1 MINASNTFK
10 EKLQDGEQVIEIVE
24 ITFADG
30 TTKTLENEIMIGNN
44 DFSDCAESSSFP
56 VGATVC
62 KTMRLELDNTEDQWK
77 NYNFYQAKVHAYL
90 KLQTSVVESA
100 SESIWMNDFYEP
112 ILDTDGNSIV
122 LSRAASEDRYE
133 TIDKGIY
140 TITTP
145 EQYGEILSFTA
156 LDDMYKTNAKYYSAL
171 TLPQPIM
178 ALVRDACESLNIPM
192 GFSSM
197 AHGNVIVTALPD
209 NMTFRQLIGLA
220 AMLETANARIDNRGY
235 LQFIKWNF
243 GAVEN
248 GSLVPF
254 KLEDY
259 VSSPT
264 LSSDDIVIT
273 GIRVKNKESESLFG
287 TAGYVLELENNLLSD
302 SDLGTVAAWI
312 GGNLVGAKFRN
323 LQGDLIYNPLLEFG
337 DMAYSFD
344 RNGNKYLTPIT
355 DVSSPLNG
363 ITTVKTQADDP
374 VRNSSTYMSAATKA
388 LVEARQLVKD
398 ERTEREKAVERLN
411 NTLKTSGG
419 LYMTVEPQDD
429 GSNIYYAHNKPTLE
443 ESDIVWKFTAE
454 AIGISMDGGKT
465 YPYGLNINGELIARL
480 LYAEG
485 INASYINAGALV
497 VRDTNGKII
506 FSADIDNNQI
516 VIDGASV
523 RIGASPL
530 DGLLNSMQGQIDG
543 NINTWTGTPAPTL
556 SNYPANEW
564 LTDTEMS
571 KHVGDLYYDGDSH
584 AYRFRND
591 GKGYYWERLK
601 DTDVTKALQDS
612 EDALAAAKS
621 AQEAAALAKNMTLQ
635 LSNEYQGVS
644 VDSDGNYG
652 TFPSNVST
660 QAVVMYGTQD
670 ITSDCK
676 FTIIKS
682 DSVTGSWDNSTKT
695 YTVTAL
701 SADDGW
707 VDIKATYISVLSV
720 VKRFSLAKIYAGKN
734 GTNGV
739 DGLQG
744 PKGDQG
750 VPGPQGE
757 KGEAGPQ
764 GPKGEQGIAGA
775 PGTDGRTSY
784 LHIKYAP
791 VKNPTSSQLTETPDV
806 YIGTYTD
813 FEINDSTD
821 PKKYIWAQFKG
832 DQGVQG
838 PKGDTGE
845 RGLQGLQ
852 GEKGEQGIPGA
863 KGADGNT
870 SHFHIKYS
878 AVANPTTANQMTET
892 PSTYI
897 GTYVDFIE
905 EDSSDPKKYQWAR
918 FEGIQGPKGEQGV
931 PGIGTDGKTSYL
943 HIAYANS
950 PDGKTGFSVS
960 DSTNKKYIGQYTDFL
975 QDDSTDYTKYSW
987 TLIKG
992 ADGEDGKPSYTWIK
1006 YASMPNGEDMSDSPD
1021 TVPWIDTDGNTICDT
1036 VGNPIYLEPEY
1047 VAYIG
1052 IANNKETP
1060 TESDDPADYTWT
1072 RYKGADGENGSDGKD
1087 GADGK
1092 DGKTSYTHI
1101 AYANSADGKTDFS
1114 VSDSNREYIGMYADF
1129 TEQDST
1135 NPDDYAWTLVKGANG
1150 AQGIPGKAGADGK
1163 TPYFHIAYANSADG
1177 KTGFDVVVSAGKQYI
1192 GQYTDY
1198 DTPDDSIDPT
1208 KYSWTKIKGEQ
1219 GDKGEQGVPG
1229 RTYFIELS
1237 SNILKRG
1244 QNDKVVPST
1253 ITAKAYYRD
1262 GDSAA
1267 RTAYSG
1273 RWYVQTSTDGS
1284 TFTNVLVSTVNEPSK
1299 SYTVSSL
1306 DRSIVSVR
1314 FILYAADGTTNQLD
1328 MQSVPVV
1335 IDVDALTHEEIFNL
1349 LTNNGSMK
1357 GIYKEGNQL
1366 YISFTYAKGG
1376 TLKLGG
1382 PNNGYGTFEVY
1393 DANGNIIAQIDNSV
1407 GFKNFKGKEWFQINE
1422 SVATAGYDS
1431 SHVHG
1436 LLDLSA
1442 QYSDGYWTVLE
1453 SKQAGLLLKTVSR
1466 MKVETTGSSSLT
1478 LNVPEMPK
1486 LITGSNL
1493 GKNNNGDVG
1502 TIASSSMHYKVLGKT
1517 VKEDELEDL
1526 YKIKV
1531 IWAKYKDGYLME
1543 QDERCGKEMPM
1554 FIAEDIDRRFP
1565 IAVDHDKKGRAENWN
1580 YRIMIPCMF
1589 AMLKNEHEKV
1599 KNLQS
1604 ELDSVRAELNEL
1616 KQLIKQ
1622 HISTEV

>member
-1 MINASNTFK
+1 MINVSNTFK

-77 NYNFYQAKVHAYL
+77 DYNFYQAKVHAYL
-90 KLQTSVVESA
+90 KLQTSVAESA
-100 SESIWMNDFYEP
+100 SESIWMDDFYEP

-133 TIDKGIY
+133 TIDKGVY

-156 LDDMYKTNAKYYSAL
+156 MDDMYKTNAKYYSAL

-209 NMTFRQLIGLA
+209 NMTFRQLIGWA

-248 GSLVPF
+248 GSLVPL

-259 VSSPT
+259 VNSPT

-323 LQGDLIYNPLLEFG
+323 LQGDLLYNPLLEFG
-337 DMAYSFD
+337 DMARSFD
-344 RNGNKYLTPIT
+344 RNGNGYLTPIT

-374 VRNSSTYMSAATKA
+374 IRNSSTYMSEATKA

-398 ERTEREKAVERLN
+398 ERTEREKAVERLA
-411 NTLKTSGG
+411 NTLKESGG
-419 LYMTVEPQDD
+419 LYMTEDPQDD
-429 GSNIYYAHNKPTLE
+429 GSVIYYMHNKPTLE
-443 ESDIVWKFTAE
+443 ESDIVWKLTAE
-454 AIGISMDGGKT
+454 AIGISTDGGKT
-465 YPYGLNINGELIARL
+465 YPYGFTVTGEMITRL

-485 INASYINAGALV
+485 INASYINAGALI

-612 EDALAAAKS
+612 EDALTAAKQ

-635 LSNEYQGVS
+635 LSNEYQGIS

-682 DSVTGSWDNSTKT
+682 DSVTGSWNNATKA

-750 VPGPQGE
+750 IPGPQGE
-757 KGEAGPQ
+757 QGIQGPQ
-764 GPKGEQGIAGA
+764 GPRGEQGI
-775 PGTDGRTSY
+775 PGTPGADGKTPY

-791 VKNPTSSQLTETPDV
+791 VENPTSGQMTETPDI

-813 FEINDSTD
+813 YLQDNSTD
-821 PKKYIWAQFKG
+821 PAAYTWAKFRG
-832 DQGVQG
+832 DDG
-838 PKGDTGE
+838 
-845 RGLQGLQ
+845 R
-852 GEKGEQGIPGA
+852 PG
-863 KGADGNT
+863 KNG
-870 SHFHIKYS
+870 
-878 AVANPTTANQMTET
+878 
-892 PSTYI
+892 
-897 GTYVDFIE
+897 
-905 EDSSDPKKYQWAR
+905 
-918 FEGIQGPKGEQGV
+918 
-931 PGIGTDGKTSYL
+931 
-943 HIAYANS
+943 
-950 PDGKTGFSVS
+950 
-960 DSTNKKYIGQYTDFL
+960 
-975 QDDSTDYTKYSW
+975 
-987 TLIKG
+987 
-992 ADGEDGKPSYTWIK
+992 YTWIK
-1006 YASMPNGEDMSDSPD
+1006 YASMPNGEDMSDNPD

-1150 AQGIPGKAGADGK
+1150 AQGIPGKAGVDGK

-1208 KYSWTKIKGEQ
+1208 KYRWTKIKGEQ
-1219 GDKGEQGVPG
+1219 GEKGEQGVPG

-1244 QNDKVVPST
+1244 QDDKIVPST

-1284 TFTNVLVSTVNEPSK
+1284 TFTNALVSTVNEPSK

-1349 LTNNGSMK
+1349 LTNNGFIK
-1357 GIYKEGNQL
+1357 GVYKEGNQL
-1366 YISFTYAKGG
+1366 YFSFTYAKGG

-1393 DANGNIIAQIDNSV
+1393 DANGNIITQIDNSV

-1422 SVATAGYDS
+1422 SVATAGYGS
-1431 SHVHG
+1431 SLVHG

-1478 LNVPEMPK
+1478 LNVPKMPK

-1493 GKNNNGDVG
+1493 GKNSNGDVG
-1502 TIASSSMHYKVLGKT
+1502 TIASSSMRYKILGKT
-1517 VKEDELEDL
+1517 VKEDELEEL
-1526 YKIKV
+1526 YRIKV

-1565 IAVDHDKKGRAENWN
+1565 IVVDHDEKGRAENWN

-1599 KNLQS
+1599 KDLQS
-1604 ELDSVRAELNEL
+1604 ELDSVKTELEEL

>member
-90 KLQTSVVESA
+90 KLQTSVAESA

-112 ILDTDGNSIV
+112 ILDTDGNNII

-133 TIDKGIY
+133 TIDKGVY

-156 LDDMYKTNAKYYSAL
+156 LDDMYKTNTKYYSAL

-197 AHGNVIVTALPD
+197 AHGNVIVTAFPD
-209 NMTFRQLIGLA
+209 NMTFRQLIGWA

-530 DGLLNSMQGQIDG
+530 DGLLSSMQGQIDG
-543 NINTWTGTPAPTL
+543 NINTWTGTSVPTL

-564 LTDTEMS
+564 LDDTEMS
-571 KHVGDLYYDGDSH
+571 KHVGDIYYDGNSH
-584 AYRFRND
+584 AYRFVNE
-591 GKGYYWERLK
+591 GNGYYWKQLK
-601 DTDVTKALQDS
+601 DTDVTKALKDS
-612 EDALAAAKS
+612 EDALAAAKQ
-621 AQEAAALAKNMTLQ
+621 AQEAATLAKNMTLQ

-720 VKRFSLAKIYAGKN
+720 VKRFSLAKIYAGKD
-734 GTNGV
+734 GV

-750 VPGPQGE
+750 
-757 KGEAGPQ
+757 
-764 GPKGEQGIAGA
+764 
-775 PGTDGRTSY
+775 
-784 LHIKYAP
+784 
-791 VKNPTSSQLTETPDV
+791 
-806 YIGTYTD
+806 
-813 FEINDSTD
+813 
-821 PKKYIWAQFKG
+821 
-832 DQGVQG
+832 
-838 PKGDTGE
+838 
-845 RGLQGLQ
+845 
-852 GEKGEQGIPGA
+852 IPGV
-863 KGADGNT
+863 
-870 SHFHIKYS
+870 SPSIRYS
-878 AVANPTTANQMTET
+878 
-892 PSTYI
+892 
-897 GTYVDFIE
+897 
-905 EDSSDPKKYQWAR
+905 
-918 FEGIQGPKGEQGV
+918 
-931 PGIGTDGKTSYL
+931 
-943 HIAYANS
+943 
-950 PDGKTGFSVS
+950 
-960 DSTNKKYIGQYTDFL
+960 
-975 QDDSTDYTKYSW
+975 
-987 TLIKG
+987 
-992 ADGEDGKPSYTWIK
+992 
-1006 YASMPNGEDMSDSPD
+1006 SMPNGEDMTDNPQYVLWLDSDGN
-1021 TVPWIDTDGNTICDT
+1021 VICDTDGNAIC
-1036 VGNPIYLEPEY
+1036 ISLEEIP
-1047 VAYIG
+1047 YIG
-1052 IANNKETP
+1052 FLKSGAEVGSNNP
-1060 TESDDPADYTWT
+1060 SDYTWS
-1072 RYKGADGENGSDGKD
+1072 RYQGSNGLSQR
-1087 GADGK
+1087 
-1092 DGKTSYTHI
+1092 THL

-1135 NPDDYAWTLVKGANG
+1135 NPDDYAWTLVKGADG

-1198 DTPDDSIDPT
+1198 TEADSTDPS
-1208 KYSWTKIKGEQ
+1208 KYSWTKIKG
-1219 GDKGEQGVPG
+1219 DKGDQGVPG
-1229 RTYFIELS
+1229 RTYFLR
-1237 SNILKRG
+1237 SNATMLLMG
-1244 QNDKVVPST
+1244 QNKNVTPETLT
-1253 ITAKAYYRD
+1253 INSYYRD
-1262 GDSAA
+1262 GKDEEQALQSYWKVETSIDSGESW
-1267 RTAYSG
+1267 TVINSG
-1273 RWYVQTSTDGS
+1273 SNSASAVLKISSSVAPFLGGHGMIKVTSYLDESKTQIADVQT
-1284 TFTNVLVSTVNEPSK
+1284 
-1299 SYTVSSL
+1299 Y
-1306 DRSIVSVR
+1306 SIAV
-1314 FILYAADGTTNQLD
+1314 
-1328 MQSVPVV
+1328 
-1335 IDVDALTHEEIFNL
+1335 DVAALTHEQIFDL
-1349 LTNNGSMK
+1349 LTNDGEIK
-1357 GIYKEGNQL
+1357 AIYKEGKQL

-1382 PNNGYGTFEVY
+1382 PNNEWGILKVLNSSGKWASTLQPDGLIMIRDYVSDSNYKYSQFQPTG
-1393 DANGNIIAQIDNSV
+1393 ISV
-1407 GFKNFKGKEWFQINE
+1407 GHVSTTGNEVEGFPIVLNEDGTADVDAYKIYGYTKNGTVAYIFEGGDTNDSGKANIYVPAYFSRNVTFSQ
-1422 SVATAGYDS
+1422 TAAFNS
-1431 SHVHG
+1431 APKLKNLSHVSSG
-1436 LLDLSA
+1436 GYVVFA
-1442 QYSDGYWTVLE
+1442 SDG
-1453 SKQAGLLLKTVSR
+1453 
-1466 MKVETTGSSSLT
+1466 ETLAYSSSSSLR
-1478 LNVPEMPK
+1478 
-1486 LITGSNL
+1486 
-1493 GKNNNGDVG
+1493 
-1502 TIASSSMHYKVLGKT
+1502 YKVMGKT
-1517 VKEDELEDL
+1517 LKEDELEDL
-1526 YKIKV
+1526 YRVKV

-1565 IAVDHDKKGRAENWN
+1565 IAVDHDEKGRAENWN

-1604 ELDSVRAELNEL
+1604 ELDSMKVELNEL

-1622 HISTEV
+1622 HISMEV

>member
-1 MINASNTFK
+1 MINVSNTFK

-62 KTMRLELDNTEDQWK
+62 KTMKLELDNTEDQWK

-90 KLQTSVVESA
+90 KLQTSAAEPA
-100 SESIWMNDFYEP
+100 SESIWMDDFYEP
-112 ILDTDGNSIV
+112 ILDIDGNSIV

-140 TITTP
+140 TITAP

-197 AHGNVIVTALPD
+197 AHGNVVVTALPD
-209 NMTFRQLIGLA
+209 NMTFRQLIGWA

-248 GSLVPF
+248 GSLIPN

-259 VSSPT
+259 VNSPT

-312 GGNLVGAKFRN
+312 GGNLVGARFRN

-355 DVSSPLNG
+355 NVSSPLNG

-374 VRNSSTYMSAATKA
+374 IRNSSTYMSEATKA

-398 ERTEREKAVERLN
+398 ERTEREKAVERLA
-411 NTLKTSGG
+411 NTLKESGG
-419 LYMTVEPQDD
+419 LYMTEDPRDD
-429 GSNIYYAHNKPTLE
+429 GSVIYYMHNKPTLE
-443 ESDIVWKFTAE
+443 ESDIVWKLTAE
-454 AIGISMDGGKT
+454 AIGISTDGGKT
-465 YPYGLNINGELIARL
+465 YPYGFTVTGEMITRL

-485 INASYINAGALV
+485 INASYINAGALI
-497 VRDTNGKII
+497 VRDTKGKII

-635 LSNEYQGVS
+635 LSNEYQGIS

-652 TFPSNVST
+652 TFPSNVNT

-682 DSVTGSWDNSTKT
+682 DSVTGSWNNATKT

-720 VKRFSLAKIYAGKN
+720 VKRFSLSKIYAGEK
-734 GTNGV
+734 GKDGV

-750 VPGPQGE
+750 IQGPQGE
-757 KGEAGPQ
+757 QGIQGPQ
-764 GPKGEQGIAGA
+764 GPRGEQGIPGA
-775 PGTDGRTSY
+775 PGADGKTPY

-791 VKNPTSSQLTETPDV
+791 VENPTSGQMTKTPDI

-813 FEINDSTD
+813 
-821 PKKYIWAQFKG
+821 Y
-832 DQGVQG
+832 
-838 PKGDTGE
+838 
-845 RGLQGLQ
+845 
-852 GEKGEQGIPGA
+852 
-863 KGADGNT
+863 
-870 SHFHIKYS
+870 
-878 AVANPTTANQMTET
+878 
-892 PSTYI
+892 
-897 GTYVDFIE
+897 
-905 EDSSDPKKYQWAR
+905 
-918 FEGIQGPKGEQGV
+918 
-931 PGIGTDGKTSYL
+931 
-943 HIAYANS
+943 
-950 PDGKTGFSVS
+950 
-960 DSTNKKYIGQYTDFL
+960 L
-975 QDDSTDYTKYSW
+975 QDDSTDPAAYTWAKFR
-987 TLIKG
+987 G
-992 ADGEDGKPSYTWIK
+992 DDGQPGKNGYTWIK
-1006 YASMPNGEDMSDSPD
+1006 YASMPNGEDMSDNPD

-1208 KYSWTKIKGEQ
+1208 KYRWTKIKGEQ
-1219 GDKGEQGVPG
+1219 GEKGEQGVPG
-1229 RTYFIELS
+1229 RTYFIEMS
-1237 SNILKRG
+1237 ANILKRG
-1244 QNDKVVPST
+1244 QDNKVSPNY

-1262 GDSAA
+1262 GDKAE
-1267 RTAYSG
+1267 RKEYKG
-1273 RWYVQTSTDGS
+1273 RWKVQTSTDGS
-1284 TFTNVLVSTVNEPSK
+1284 TYSDVLASIADESTK
-1299 SYTVSSL
+1299 SYTVGSL
-1306 DRSIVSVR
+1306 DRSVVYIR
-1314 FILYAADGTTNQLD
+1314 FILYEAGENNNQLD
-1328 MQSVPVV
+1328 IQTIPIL

-1349 LTNNGSMK
+1349 LTNNGAIK

-1382 PNNGYGTFEVY
+1382 ENNGYGTLEVY
-1393 DANGNIIAQIDNSV
+1393 DKDGNIICKINNTD
-1407 GFKNFKGKEWFQINE
+1407 GFKNIKGSEWAQIKESIF
-1422 SVATAGYDS
+1422 SAGFGNITD
-1431 SHVHG
+1431 G

-1442 QYSDGYWTVLE
+1442 QYENKRNVVLQ
-1453 SKQAGLLLKTVSR
+1453 SITGDLILKVAQNFMIEG
-1466 MKVETTGSSSLT
+1466 MKSLT
-1478 LNVPEMPK
+1478 GGNPMMFNPSYLY
-1486 LITGSNL
+1486 
-1493 GKNNNGDVG
+1493 VG
-1502 TIASSSMHYKVLGKT
+1502 YSSSSSMRYKVLGKSI
-1517 VKEDELEDL
+1517 KEDELEDL
-1526 YKIKV
+1526 YRIKV
-1531 IWAKYKDGYLME
+1531 IWAKYKDGYLSE

-1565 IAVDHDKKGRAENWN
+1565 IAVDHDEKGRAENWN

-1604 ELDSVRAELNEL
+1604 DLDSVRAELNEL
-1616 KQLIKQ
+1616 KQLVKQ
-1622 HISTEV
+1622 HISMEV

>member
-1 MINASNTFK
+1 MINVSNTFK

-77 NYNFYQAKVHAYL
+77 DYNFYQAKVHAYL
-90 KLQTSVVESA
+90 KLQTSVAESA
-100 SESIWMNDFYEP
+100 SESIWMDDFYEP

-133 TIDKGIY
+133 TIDKGVY

-156 LDDMYKTNAKYYSAL
+156 MDDMYKTNAKYYSAL

-209 NMTFRQLIGLA
+209 NMTFRQLIGWA

-248 GSLVPF
+248 GSLVPL

-259 VSSPT
+259 VNSPT

-323 LQGDLIYNPLLEFG
+323 LQGDLLYNPLLEFG
-337 DMAYSFD
+337 DMARSFD
-344 RNGNKYLTPIT
+344 RNGNGYLTPIT

-374 VRNSSTYMSAATKA
+374 IRNSSTYMSEATKA

-398 ERTEREKAVERLN
+398 ERTEREKAVERLA
-411 NTLKTSGG
+411 NTLKESGG
-419 LYMTVEPQDD
+419 LYMTEDPQDD
-429 GSNIYYAHNKPTLE
+429 GSVIYYMHNKPTLE
-443 ESDIVWKFTAE
+443 ESDIVWKLTAE
-454 AIGISMDGGKT
+454 AIGISTDGGKT
-465 YPYGLNINGELIARL
+465 YPYGFTVTGEMITRL

-485 INASYINAGALV
+485 INASYINAGALI

-612 EDALAAAKS
+612 EDALTAAKQ

-635 LSNEYQGVS
+635 LSNEYQGIS

-682 DSVTGSWDNSTKT
+682 DSVTGSWNNATKA

-720 VKRFSLAKIYAGKN
+720 VKRFSLAKVYAGKN

-750 VPGPQGE
+750 IPGPQGE
-757 KGEAGPQ
+757 QGIQGPQ
-764 GPKGEQGIAGA
+764 GPRGEQGI
-775 PGTDGRTSY
+775 PGTPGADGKTPY

-791 VKNPTSSQLTETPDV
+791 VENPTSEQMTETPDI

-813 FEINDSTD
+813 YLQDNSTD
-821 PKKYIWAQFKG
+821 PAAYTWAKFRG
-832 DQGVQG
+832 DDG
-838 PKGDTGE
+838 
-845 RGLQGLQ
+845 R
-852 GEKGEQGIPGA
+852 PG
-863 KGADGNT
+863 KNG
-870 SHFHIKYS
+870 
-878 AVANPTTANQMTET
+878 
-892 PSTYI
+892 
-897 GTYVDFIE
+897 
-905 EDSSDPKKYQWAR
+905 
-918 FEGIQGPKGEQGV
+918 
-931 PGIGTDGKTSYL
+931 
-943 HIAYANS
+943 
-950 PDGKTGFSVS
+950 
-960 DSTNKKYIGQYTDFL
+960 
-975 QDDSTDYTKYSW
+975 
-987 TLIKG
+987 
-992 ADGEDGKPSYTWIK
+992 YTWIK
-1006 YASMPNGEDMSDSPD
+1006 YASMPNGEDMSDNPD

-1208 KYSWTKIKGEQ
+1208 KYRWTKIKGEQ
-1219 GDKGEQGVPG
+1219 GEKGEQGVPG

-1244 QNDKVVPST
+1244 QDDKIVPST

-1262 GDSAA
+1262 GDSAT

-1284 TFTNVLVSTVNEPSK
+1284 TFTNALVSTVNEPSK

-1328 MQSVPVV
+1328 MQSVPVM
-1335 IDVDALTHEEIFNL
+1335 IDVDALTHEEIFDL
-1349 LTNNGSMK
+1349 LTNNGSIK
-1357 GIYKEGNQL
+1357 GVYKEGNQL

-1393 DANGNIIAQIDNSV
+1393 DASENVICKINNTD
-1407 GFKNFKGKEWFQINE
+1407 GFKNIKGSEWAQIKESIF
-1422 SVATAGYDS
+1422 SAGFGNITD
-1431 SHVHG
+1431 G

-1442 QYSDGYWTVLE
+1442 QYENKRNVVLQSITGDLILKVAQNFMIEGMKSLTGGNPMMFNPSYLYVGY
-1453 SKQAGLLLKTVSR
+1453 
-1466 MKVETTGSSSLT
+1466 SSS
-1478 LNVPEMPK
+1478 
-1486 LITGSNL
+1486 
-1493 GKNNNGDVG
+1493 
-1502 TIASSSMHYKVLGKT
+1502 SSIRYKVPGKSI
-1517 VKEDELEDL
+1517 KEDELEDL
-1526 YKIKV
+1526 YRIKV
-1531 IWAKYKDGYLME
+1531 IWAKYKDGYLSE
-1543 QDERCGKEMPM
+1543 QDERYGKEMPM

-1565 IAVDHDKKGRAENWN
+1565 LAVDHNEKGKAENWN

-1604 ELDSVRAELNEL
+1604 ELDSVKAELNEL
-1616 KQLIKQ
+1616 KQLVKQ
-1622 HISTEV
+1622 HISMEV

>member
-30 TTKTLENEIMIGNN
+30 ITKTLENEIMIGNN

-62 KTMRLELDNTEDQWK
+62 KTMKLELDNTEDQWK

-90 KLQTSVVESA
+90 KLQTSAAEPA
-100 SESIWMNDFYEP
+100 SESIWMDDFYEP
-112 ILDTDGNSIV
+112 ILDIDGNSIV

-133 TIDKGIY
+133 TIDKGVY

-209 NMTFRQLIGLA
+209 NMTFRQLIGWA

-248 GSLVPF
+248 GSLVPI

-264 LSSDDIVIT
+264 LSSDDIIIT

-287 TAGYVLELENNLLSD
+287 SAGYVLELENNLLSD

-312 GGNLVGAKFRN
+312 GGNLVGARFRN
-323 LQGDLIYNPLLEFG
+323 LQGDLLYNPLLEFG
-337 DMAYSFD
+337 DMARSFD
-344 RNGNKYLTPIT
+344 RNGNGYLTPIT

-363 ITTVKTQADDP
+363 ITTIKTQADDP
-374 VRNSSTYMSAATKA
+374 IRNSSTYMSEATKA

-419 LYMTVEPQDD
+419 LYMTVEQQDD

-454 AIGISMDGGKT
+454 AIGISMDGGET

-497 VRDTNGKII
+497 VRDTNRKII

-635 LSNEYQGVS
+635 LSNEYQGIS

-652 TFPSNVST
+652 MFPSNVST

-682 DSVTGSWDNSTKT
+682 DSVTGSWNNATKT

-701 SADDGW
+701 STDDGW

-720 VKRFSLAKIYAGKN
+720 VKRFSLTKIYAGKN

-750 VPGPQGE
+750 IPGPQGE
-757 KGEAGPQ
+757 QGIQGPQ
-764 GPKGEQGIAGA
+764 GPRGEQGI
-775 PGTDGRTSY
+775 PGTPGADGKTPY

-791 VKNPTSSQLTETPDV
+791 VENPTSGQMTETPDI

-813 FEINDSTD
+813 YLQDNSTD
-821 PKKYIWAQFKG
+821 PAAYTWAKFRG
-832 DQGVQG
+832 DDGQ
-838 PKGDTGE
+838 
-845 RGLQGLQ
+845 
-852 GEKGEQGIPGA
+852 PG
-863 KGADGNT
+863 KNG
-870 SHFHIKYS
+870 
-878 AVANPTTANQMTET
+878 
-892 PSTYI
+892 
-897 GTYVDFIE
+897 
-905 EDSSDPKKYQWAR
+905 
-918 FEGIQGPKGEQGV
+918 
-931 PGIGTDGKTSYL
+931 
-943 HIAYANS
+943 
-950 PDGKTGFSVS
+950 
-960 DSTNKKYIGQYTDFL
+960 
-975 QDDSTDYTKYSW
+975 
-987 TLIKG
+987 
-992 ADGEDGKPSYTWIK
+992 YTWIK
-1006 YASMPNGEDMSDSPD
+1006 YASMPNGEDMSDNPD

-1150 AQGIPGKAGADGK
+1150 AQGIPGKAGVDGK

-1198 DTPDDSIDPT
+1198 DTPDDSTDPT
-1208 KYSWTKIKGEQ
+1208 KYSWTKIKGEK
-1219 GDKGEQGVPG
+1219 GDKGDQGVPG
-1229 RTYFIELS
+1229 RTYFLR
-1237 SNILKRG
+1237 SNATMLLMG
-1244 QNDKVVPST
+1244 QNKNVTPETLT
-1253 ITAKAYYRD
+1253 INSYYRD
-1262 GDSAA
+1262 GKDEEQALQSYWKVETSNDSGENW
-1267 RTAYSG
+1267 TVINSG
-1273 RWYVQTSTDGS
+1273 SNSASAVLKISSSVAPSLGGHGMIKVTSYLDESKTQIADVQT
-1284 TFTNVLVSTVNEPSK
+1284 
-1299 SYTVSSL
+1299 Y
-1306 DRSIVSVR
+1306 SIAV
-1314 FILYAADGTTNQLD
+1314 
-1328 MQSVPVV
+1328 
-1335 IDVDALTHEEIFNL
+1335 DVAALTHEQIFDL
-1349 LTNNGSMK
+1349 LTNDGEIK
-1357 GIYKEGNQL
+1357 AIYKEGKQL

-1376 TLKLGG
+1376 ILKLGG
-1382 PNNGYGTFEVY
+1382 KNNGYGILRVLDSSEKGFSAELNTNGLKVY
-1393 DANGNIIAQIDNSV
+1393 REYVSDLNYKYTLIQATGISV
-1407 GFKNFKGKEWFQINE
+1407 GHRGAVGDEVDGFPINFSEDGTAIFSDPPKIKNLTH
-1422 SVATAGYDS
+1422 VS
-1431 SHVHG
+1431 SGGHIVM
-1436 LLDLSA
+1436 A
-1442 QYSDGYWTVLE
+1442 ADG
-1453 SKQAGLLLKTVSR
+1453 
-1466 MKVETTGSSSLT
+1466 ETLAYLSSSS
-1478 LNVPEMPK
+1478 K
-1486 LITGSNL
+1486 R
-1493 GKNNNGDVG
+1493 
-1502 TIASSSMHYKVLGKT
+1502 YKVLGKT

-1526 YKIKV
+1526 YRIKV
-1531 IWAKYKDGYLME
+1531 IWAKYKEGYLSE
-1543 QDERCGKEMPM
+1543 HDERYGKEMPM
-1554 FIAEDIDRRFP
+1554 FVAEDIDRRFP
-1565 IAVDHDKKGRAENWN
+1565 IAVDHDEKGRAENWN

-1604 ELDSVRAELNEL
+1604 ELDSVKTELNEL

-1622 HISTEV
+1622 HISMEV